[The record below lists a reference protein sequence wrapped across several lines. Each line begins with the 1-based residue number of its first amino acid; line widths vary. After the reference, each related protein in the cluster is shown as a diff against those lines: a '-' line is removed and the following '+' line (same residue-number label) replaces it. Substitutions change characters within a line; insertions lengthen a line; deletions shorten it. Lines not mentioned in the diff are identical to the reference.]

1 MYRSID
7 ERTITMT
14 TKAPSPV
21 KPGPADSLESI
32 AYAAVSGI
40 PVREPHDRDRLGYNV
55 WYWLKNRKDSLEIV
69 VQTTMAKLDI
79 PEAEAVQRI
88 KDALQAKGI
97 TI

>member
-1 MYRSID
+1 
-7 ERTITMT
+7 MT

-40 PVREPHDRDRLGYNV
+40 PVSEPHDRDRLGYNV
-55 WYWLKNRKDSLEIV
+55 WYWLTTRKDSLEIV
-69 VQTTMAKLDI
+69 VQTTMARLEI